1 MHEGDSFT
9 ILLTDLNNTSISNQ
23 VVNVSIIDANGGQ
36 NNQSVTTDAD
46 GRGNLQLNGL
56 TEGEYTVNVVYGGN
70 ENYTTSNVSQIINIE
85 KQITSSGSNSL
96 TSGQSSDWVD
106 SNGVLHFY
114 ENGKE
119 YVGSRNGQHMDIAT
133 SNYVKQHGMG
143 D

>member
-56 TEGEYTVNVVYGGN
+56 TEVNIRLMLFMGAM
-70 ENYTTSNVSQIINIE
+70 
-85 KQITSSGSNSL
+85 KITL
-96 TSGQSSDWVD
+96 P
-106 SNGVLHFY
+106 L
-114 ENGKE
+114 
-119 YVGSRNGQHMDIAT
+119 ML
-133 SNYVKQHGMG
+133 VK
-143 D
+143 

>member
-96 TSGQSSDWVD
+96 TSGQSSD
-106 SNGVLHFY
+106 
-114 ENGKE
+114 
-119 YVGSRNGQHMDIAT
+119 
-133 SNYVKQHGMG
+133 
-143 D
+143 